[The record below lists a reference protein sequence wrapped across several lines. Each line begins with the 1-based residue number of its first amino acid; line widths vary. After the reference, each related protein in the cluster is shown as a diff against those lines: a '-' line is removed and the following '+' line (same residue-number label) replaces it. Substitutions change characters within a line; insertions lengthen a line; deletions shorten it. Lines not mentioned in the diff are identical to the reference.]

1 MNSINEKEQFKK
13 DLFNKSITKW
23 YNILLKI
30 FKIRFISW
38 KVLKKNVYLLL
49 CSIRLISII

>member
-30 FKIRFISW
+30 ETSSFENHLKII
-38 KVLKKNVYLLL
+38 LKIL
-49 CSIRLISII
+49 SS